1 MPVIS
6 FDTLEYSKNLEAKG
20 FTIQQAEALAME
32 NKRVFNEF
40 AENQLA
46 TKADLF
52 AVKEELKTDIGRIDK
67 ELAVVKWVVFATFA
81 LVALNVLKP
90 LLA

>member
-1 MPVIS
+1 MAVIT

-20 FTIQQAEALAME
+20 FTVEQAEALAME

-52 AVKEELKTDIGRIDK
+52 RSHAELDK
-67 ELAVVKWVVFATFA
+67 KISIVQWVTFATFA
-81 LVALNVLKP
+81 LVSASAIKF
-90 LLA
+90 LLT

>member
-1 MPVIS
+1 MALVT

-20 FTIQQAEALAME
+20 FTVEQAEALAIE

-52 AVKEELKTDIGRIDK
+52 
-67 ELAVVKWVVFATFA
+67 VVKDEIKTELVRLDKDIVVMRWAIFT
-81 LVALNVLKP
+81 
-90 LLA
+90 LLGLTTAAIVKYLFL